1 MGHKTKEP
9 LQGEVRH
16 LEEKVAVLEQ
26 QLKRALA
33 DYANLERRV
42 EGQKQEIV
50 EYANFRLLERLLP
63 IVDDLERAV
72 AHTKDEGTHL
82 ILKRIHTLLSTVGVE
97 EIQCVGLEF
106 NPEEAEC
113 IEVIQGENNKTLE
126 IIEKGYRYH
135 KKVLRPAKVKVGGN
149 TSQNEVTK

>member
-1 MGHKTKEP
+1 MVHKKAKES
-9 LQGEVRH
+9 LQEEVKH

-72 AHTKDEGTHL
+72 AHTKDEGIHL
-82 ILKRIHTLLSTVGVE
+82 ILKRMHTLLLSIGVE
-97 EIQCVGLEF
+97 EIQCDGQEF

-113 IEVIQGENNKTLE
+113 IEVIQGEENKIFE

-135 KKVLRPAKVKVGGN
+135 RKVLRPAKVKVGGN
-149 TSQNEVTK
+149 TSQNE